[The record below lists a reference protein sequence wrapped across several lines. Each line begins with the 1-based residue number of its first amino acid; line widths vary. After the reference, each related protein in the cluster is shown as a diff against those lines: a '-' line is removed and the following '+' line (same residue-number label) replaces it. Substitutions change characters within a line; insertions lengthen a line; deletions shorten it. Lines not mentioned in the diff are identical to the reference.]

1 MKKFI
6 FMALFASLFSVNLM
20 AQFTTDQWYG
30 PNNWWGWN
38 PPASTDYSSTLFRQ
52 GGIGFVE
59 PCCGDSR
66 SLQNK
71 GITFFADGGGMDN
84 TWGIHNYGLTL
95 ANFDK
100 FNLSGSD
107 TYNWNAVT
115 TALNGWSGLALRSQ
129 NGAMLVHQNG
139 IVSVGLNMDWH
150 KAKIRELSTKT
161 NAWGDVSSGFMLY
174 VRQGIVT
181 ERVQVAA
188 ITNWPDYVF
197 KKDYNLLPLSKV
209 ADFIAEK
216 GHLPNTLSAAVIE
229 KEGIEL
235 GATAKNQ
242 QEKIEEIFLHLIE
255 MEKRVK
261 AVEAENAALKHAL
274 NNR

>member
-1 MKKFI
+1 MKKVI
-6 FMALFASLFSVNLM
+6 FMALFAVGMVADMS
-20 AQFTTDQWYG
+20 AQFTTNQWYG
-30 PNNWWGWN
+30 PYNWWGWVQ
-38 PPASTDYSSTLFRQ
+38 PATTDYANDLFRQ

-59 PCCGDSR
+59 PCCGDGR
-66 SLQNK
+66 VLQNK
-71 GITFFADGGGMDN
+71 GITFYQGGMGIDDV
-84 TWGIHNYGLTL
+84 WGHHNYGLTL

-100 FNLSGSD
+100 FNLSQFDS
-107 TYNWNAVT
+107 YASNSVT
-115 TALNGWSGLALRSQ
+115 TALSGWGGLAMRSQ
-129 NGAMLVHQNG
+129 YGALLVHQNG

-150 KAKIRELSTKT
+150 KAKLRELSKKA
-161 NAWGDVSSGFMLY
+161 NSSGDVSTGFMLY

-181 ERVQVAA
+181 ERVQVATM
-188 ITNWPDYVF
+188 TNWPDYVF
-197 KKDYNLLPLSKV
+197 KKGYDLLPLSKV
-209 ADFIAEK
+209 ADFIQEK
-216 GHLPNTLSAAVIE
+216 GHLPNTLSAETIE

-261 AVEAENAALKHAL
+261 ALEAENASLKHAL